1 MTSQPGYPQF
11 TAREMARRRSA
22 LDGAMTERDV
32 AHVLVYGANR
42 NGSAI
47 GWLTGW
53 PVTREALVIYTPAE
67 PPVLL
72 VNFFNHVPNA
82 QRIAVESDVRWA
94 GEHAIKT
101 GLEELGRR
109 GGWGSRVGLIGSF
122 DYRAH
127 AALTARGEPV
137 DMNADY
143 TRLRL
148 IKSSEELDWIRV
160 AAGMTDEAVRAL
172 QAGAAPGVDELQ
184 LSDLVERA
192 YVPRGGTTHIHYFAA
207 TPMAEPGMSVP
218 AQYPSTRRLRAGDAL
233 VCEISASYWEYSGQL
248 LRTFAVAGDPSPLY
262 RELHEVADAA
272 FDAIAGRLRAGVTAA
287 ELVAASAVIED
298 AGFSIRDD
306 LVHGFVGGYF
316 SPVLG
321 TRSRSLTPVPDFTY
335 ASGMTVVVQPN
346 VVTPDQLAGVQTG
359 ELLLV
364 TDSGSERLHAY
375 ERGLLRAPIA

>member
-1 MTSQPGYPQF
+1 
-11 TAREMARRRSA
+11 
-22 LDGAMTERDV
+22 
-32 AHVLVYGANR
+32 
-42 NGSAI
+42 
-47 GWLTGW
+47 
-53 PVTREALVIYTPAE
+53 VTREALVIYTPGE

-82 QRIAVESDVRWA
+82 RRIALESDVRWA
-94 GEHAIKT
+94 GEHAIET
-101 GLEELGRR
+101 GLEELRRR
-109 GGWGSRVGLIGSF
+109 GGSGSRVGLIGSF

-127 AALTARGEPV
+127 AALAGWGEPV

-148 IKSSEELDWIRV
+148 IKSSEEIDWVRV
-160 AAGMTDEAVRAL
+160 AAGMTDDAVRAL

-184 LSDLVERA
+184 LSDLAQRA

-207 TPMAEPGMSVP
+207 TSMSEPGMSVP
-218 AQYPSTRRLRAGDAL
+218 AQYPSTRRLSAGDAL

-248 LRTFAVAGDPSPLY
+248 LRTFAVAGDPSSLY

-287 ELVAASAVIED
+287 ELVAASAVIEE
-298 AGFSIRDD
+298 AGFTIRDD

-316 SPVLG
+316 PPVLR

-346 VVTPDQLAGVQTG
+346 VVTPDEMAGVQTG

-364 TDSGSERLHAY
+364 TDSGCERLHAY
-375 ERGLLRAPIA
+375 ERGLLRAPGA